1 MAGLNVDGSELNR
14 LLTPDRIAME
24 TLFQVRNKLL
34 WPMLGTH
41 ALERYFVSQEGVKVS
56 IKRPFRATASAGRK
70 LTDAQINAMIDEV
83 ATLTIDERHKFA
95 VNYSDD
101 DMRLHISMFKERYLD
116 EGCKELAYTQDIA
129 CAREVTNMT
138 YQSDGTAGTTITTK
152 TMGAVRAHCVDLGI
166 DPMEAACM
174 AKPSDVSALGDDVKL
189 VNVPTMVNEAIRN
202 KYMGKIDGFSLYET
216 IHEPT
221 LTVPHDL
228 TGGMLAAAPA
238 AGATSVSID
247 TLAVA
252 APAGARV
259 IKKGQIVRFA
269 GCYEVEPRGERESTG
284 RLKDFTVTADVTIAL
299 GIQIVTLAISPPM
312 NDGTQTVTSGDGT
325 TTLAGAAYKNISARP
340 ADNALV
346 TFIGTL
352 DAGPTTYNQM
362 TIFEKRGLQ
371 VANVALKRLKGFSDF
386 QQATD
391 PETGLTITI
400 SADADIKDMDE
411 IRRCDILFGVLN
423 PYPEVCMRVVNGSI

>member
-1 MAGLNVDGSELNR
+1 MAGLNVDGSDLNR

-41 ALERYFVSQEGVKVS
+41 ALERYFIAQEGVKVS
-56 IKRPFRATASAGRK
+56 IKRPFRALASSGRA
-70 LTDAQINAMIDEV
+70 LTTAQINAMIDEV

-129 CAREVTNMT
+129 CAREVTNAT
-138 YQSDGTAGTTITTK
+138 YQNDGTPGSAITTR

-166 DPMEAACM
+166 DPMEAACV
-174 AKPSDVSALGDDVKL
+174 AKPADVSALGDDVKL

-202 KYMGKIDGFSLYET
+202 KYMGKIDGFSLYES
-216 IHEPT
+216 IHVPT
-221 LTVPHDL
+221 LTVP
-228 TGGMLAAAPA
+228 TI
-238 AGATSVSID
+238 AGTNQLSA
-247 TLAVA
+247 AVA
-252 APAGARV
+252 AGGASFAIDGITGSTAART
-259 IKKGQIVRFA
+259 IKKGTVLNIA
-269 GCYEVEPRGERESTG
+269 GVFEVQPRGERESTG
-284 RLKDFTVTADVTIAL
+284 RLKDFVVTADTAIAANATAIAAL
-299 GIQIVTLAISPPM
+299 PISPAP
-312 NDGTQTVTSGDGT
+312 NDGTQTVVSGDGT
-325 TTLAGAAYKNISARP
+325 TTRIAAAYKNVSALP
-340 ADNALV
+340 ADNAAV
-346 TFIGTL
+346 TFIGASTG
-352 DAGPTTYNQM
+352 ATYNQM

-386 QQATD
+386 NQATD

-400 SADADIKDMDE
+400 SADADIKDMEE

-423 PYPEVCMRVVNGSI
+423 PYPEVCMRVINDNI